1 MVLELLRITAVAYLA
16 AGLVAAGGLALRR
29 HDLLRAGVI
38 LLVGAAAL
46 HGASFTLLH
55 TAEPTPPLTDAPS
68 AVSFMAWIGTLCFLL
83 ALLRSRLGG
92 LVVLVAPVAFVSV
105 FYAVLRLPH
114 AEPSA
119 SAAGSVPH
127 AHVLLSS
134 AGLAMLGLAGLA
146 GVLFLVEHR
155 RLKRRRP
162 LAAGSE
168 LPSLEALDR
177 LNALALAVGFPVLTL
192 GVVTGSL
199 WTREMFGT
207 FWSGSAHE
215 TWCLLA
221 WGVYAV
227 LCAMRFG
234 AKLGARR
241 CAVSAAAG
249 FVFAGFAVI
258 GVELLA

>member
-1 MVLELLRITAVAYLA
+1 MVLELLRITAAVYLA

-29 HDLLRAGVI
+29 HDLLRIGVI
-38 LLVGAAAL
+38 LLGGAALL
-46 HGASFTLLH
+46 HGISFSLLH
-55 TAEPTPPLTDAPS
+55 TADPTPPLTDAAS
-68 AVSFMAWIGTLCFLL
+68 AASLTAWIGTVCFLL
-83 ALLRSRLGG
+83 ALLRSRLSG
-92 LVVLVAPVAFVSV
+92 LVVLVAPLAFVSV

-114 AEPSA
+114 AEPA
-119 SAAGSVPH
+119 VTGTGSVPH

-146 GVLFLVEHR
+146 GLLFLVEHR

-162 LAAGSE
+162 LAAGTE

-199 WTREMFGT
+199 WSREMSGR
-207 FWSGSAHE
+207 FWSGTPHE

-227 LCAMRFG
+227 LCGMRFG
-234 AKLGARR
+234 ARLGARR

>member
-1 MVLELLRITAVAYLA
+1 MVLDLLRITAALYLA
-16 AGLVAAGGLALRR
+16 AGLAAAAGLALRR
-29 HDLLRAGVI
+29 HDLLRGGVI

-46 HGASFTLLH
+46 HGLSFSLLH
-55 TAEPTPPLTDAPS
+55 TADPTPPLTDVAS
-68 AVSFMAWIGTLCFLL
+68 AVSLTAWIGTLCFLL
-83 ALLRSRLGG
+83 ALLRSRISG
-92 LVVLVAPVAFVSV
+92 LVVLVAPLAFVSV

-114 AEPSA
+114 AEPSLDA
-119 SAAGSVPH
+119 TGSLPH

-146 GVLFLVEHR
+146 GALFLVEHR
-155 RLKRRRP
+155 RLKRHRP
-162 LAAGSE
+162 LAAGTE

-192 GVVTGSL
+192 GVVTGAL
-199 WTREMFGT
+199 WSREMFGRL
-207 FWSGSAHE
+207 WNGSAHE

-227 LCAMRFG
+227 LCVLRFG
-234 AKLGARR
+234 AKLSARR
-241 CAVSAAAG
+241 CAVSAAVG

-258 GVELLA
+258 GVELLV